1 MLGICARVRIDSCF
15 VVCVCGG
22 GWVGWRAVAG
32 VEVLELRIGMEK
44 VAVLEAVL
52 AVLAA

>member
-1 MLGICARVRIDSCF
+1 MLQGQQPYQLAKAQLVAIQHLTASHL
-15 VVCVCGG
+15 
-22 GWVGWRAVAG
+22 RAVAG